1 MKYSVDIAR
10 DIHSLACCI
19 QRVNNGIEDNWDW
32 RVTINAGDI
41 DDGIYFNFDTERKHF
56 EISNQP
62 DMCADDSLCLDEI
75 LKEINSAEEE
85 DE

>member
-10 DIHSLACCI
+10 DMDALASCM
-19 QRVNNGIEDNWDW
+19 QRVNNGINDIGDW
-32 RVTINAGDI
+32 RISINAGGI
-41 DDGIYFNFDTERKHF
+41 DWGIYFNFDVNRKTL

-62 DMCADDSLCLDEI
+62 DECANDSLCLDEI
-75 LKEINSAEEE
+75 IDAINGEDEE

>member
-1 MKYSVDIAR
+1 MKYSVDISR
-10 DIHSLACCI
+10 DIDSLAHCM
-19 QRVNNGIEDNWDW
+19 QKVNNGIEDIYDW

-62 DMCADDSLCLDEI
+62 DMCADDLLCLDEI
-75 LKEINSAEEE
+75 LKEINGEDEEE
-85 DE
+85 E